1 VPRPFRLRSPKLRL
15 TENDVERAC
24 LDVLAHRGYKVVRHQ
39 VGRFKTVDGRWI
51 TIGETGMPDYICLHA
66 TRPAFLLEVKRPG
79 AVLSSEQFA
88 KIRQLEIGH
97 QLAIAVVDSVEV
109 LIDWLARHE
118 SGAPAGRVYGKNFPG
133 LAGGVNALKNAD
145 DSR

>member
-1 VPRPFRLRSPKLRL
+1 VARPFRLRSPKLKL

-24 LDVLAHRGYKVVRHQ
+24 LDVLAYRGYKVVRHQ

-79 AVLSSEQFA
+79 AVLSSEQLV
-88 KIRQLEIGH
+88 KIRQLEIGYG
-97 QLAIAVVDSVEV
+97 LAVALVDGVEA
-109 LIDWLARHE
+109 LADWLARHE
-118 SGAPAGRVYGKNFPG
+118 AVAPPERV
-133 LAGGVNALKNAD
+133 
-145 DSR
+145 